1 MNSALMM
8 HHVFF
13 RVSNVNLA
21 LPASAVLEIL
31 PCPVLERTPGMAS
44 LIGGL
49 FRLDGQSAVALR
61 LDRLLG
67 LNESPV
73 RLYSPLIR
81 LRDAP
86 HPCAVIV
93 DEVQDVAVAGAVRPT
108 GMRRSFNDAV
118 VGEIDRADRVWH
130 VLSAERLLLIEE
142 QQALAEFAVRATDR
156 IARLQPA

>member
-1 MNSALMM
+1 MNNAPMM
-8 HHVFF
+8 HYVFF

-21 LPASAVLEIL
+21 LAASAVLEIL

-49 FRLDGQSAVALR
+49 FHLDGQSAVALR

-73 RLYSPLIR
+73 SLYSPLIR

-86 HPCAVIV
+86 HPCALIT
-93 DEVQDVAVAGAVRPT
+93 DEVQDVTVPGAVRPT
-108 GMRRSFNDAV
+108 GLRRSFNDAV
-118 VGEIDRADRVWH
+118 IGEIDRAERVWH
-130 VLSAERLLLIEE
+130 VLSPERLLLIEE
-142 QQALAEFAVRATDR
+142 QQAFAEFAERASDR
-156 IARLQPA
+156 IARLKSA